1 MATYDV
7 LIIGSGAGGLGAAL
21 ALPSHLSVAVV
32 SKGRL
37 AQGATNWAQGGIATV
52 LGADDSF
59 DLHVEDTLAAGA
71 GLCHPDAVRFVVERA
86 PAVIDRLASYG
97 IELTEDETT
106 LPNGLH
112 YHLTREGGHSRRRI
126 VHAADATGRAVQLC
140 LQEELARRGNV
151 ATLENTVA
159 LDLIVDRHA
168 PGGPRCVGAWLLD
181 RDSGRVVPAL
191 ARTVVLASGGA
202 SSVYLHATNPEGA
215 TGDGIAMAWRA
226 GCRVA
231 NMEFVQF
238 HPTCLYHPGGKP
250 FLITEAMRGEGG
262 QLRLRGATRANDTRF
277 MVGQHPLAELA
288 PRDIVARAIHHEMA
302 AHGLTHVDLDISHKP
317 ATFIEEHFP
326 TIAAHCRA
334 IGLDIAREPIPVV
347 PAAHYTCG
355 GIVTDLAARSD
366 LAGLYAVGECAFSGL
381 HGANRMASNSL
392 LECLVFADA
401 AAQDIVAR
409 FDAAFVPLVPVGE
422 APPGG
427 NAAPPS
433 AETIAAWTETIRRVM
448 WDEAGIVRSVE
459 GMQAAQ
465 RELAP
470 VAQAARVAALA
481 SRPQPALIE
490 AGNLAAI
497 AEMVLRSALLRRES
511 RGGHYVVDFPA
522 LDATRPPTDTVISFA
537 A

>member
-21 ALPSHLSVAVV
+21 ALPPHLSVAVV

-37 AQGATNWAQGGIATV
+37 AQGATNGAQGGIASV

-59 DLHVEDTLAAGA
+59 DLHVEDTLVAGA
-71 GLCHPDAVRFVVERA
+71 GLCHADAVRFVVERA
-86 PAVIDRLASYG
+86 PAVIERLAAYG
-97 IELTEDETT
+97 IELTEDTAA

-140 LQEELARRGNV
+140 LQEELARRQNIT
-151 ATLENTVA
+151 ALENTIA
-159 LDLIVDRHA
+159 IDLIVDRHA
-168 PGGPRCVGAWLLD
+168 VGGPRCVGAWLLD
-181 RDSGRVVPAL
+181 KETGRVVPAL
-191 ARTVVLASGGA
+191 ARSVVLATGGA
-202 SSVYLHATNPEGA
+202 SKVYLHATNPEGA
-215 TGDGIAMAWRA
+215 TGDGITMAWRA

-238 HPTCLYHPGGKP
+238 HPTCLYMPGDKP
-250 FLITEAMRGEGG
+250 FLITEAMRGEGA
-262 QLRLRGATRANDTRF
+262 QLKLPGTQTRF

-288 PRDIVARAIHHEMA
+288 PRDIVARAIHHEMTTR
-302 AHGLTHVDLDISHKP
+302 GLTHVDLDISHQP
-317 ATFIEEHFP
+317 AVFIEEHFP

-334 IGLDIAREPIPVV
+334 IGIDITKQPIPVV

-355 GIVTDLAARSD
+355 GIVTDLDARSD

-401 AAQDIVAR
+401 AASDIVQR
-409 FDAAFVPLVPVGE
+409 FDAAFVPLVPAFD
-422 APPGG
+422 APPVG
-427 NAAPPS
+427 NAASPS
-433 AETIAAWTETIRRVM
+433 GETVAGWADAIRSLM
-448 WDEAGIVRSVE
+448 WREAGIVRTVD

-465 RELAP
+465 LELAP
-470 VAQAARVAALA
+470 ITLAARVATLG
-481 SRPQPALIE
+481 SRPRADLIE

-522 LDATRPPTDTVISFA
+522 LDVSAPPADTVISRA

>member
-32 SKGRL
+32 SKGCL
-37 AQGATNWAQGGIATV
+37 AQGATNWAQGGIASV

-59 DLHVEDTLAAGA
+59 DLHIEDTLVAGA
-71 GLCHPDAVRFVVERA
+71 GLCHADAVRFVVERA
-86 PAVIDRLASYG
+86 PAVIERLGRYG
-97 IELTEDETT
+97 IQLTEGDGT
-106 LPNGLH
+106 LPGGWH

-126 VHAADATGRAVQLC
+126 VHAADSTGRAVQLC
-140 LQEELARRGNV
+140 LQQELARRDNIV
-151 ATLENTVA
+151 AIENSLA
-159 LDLIVDRHA
+159 IDLIVDRHA
-168 PGGPRCVGAWLLD
+168 VGGPRCVGAWLLD
-181 RDSGRVVPAL
+181 STTGRAAPVL
-191 ARTVVLASGGA
+191 ARSVILATGGA
-202 SSVYLHATNPEGA
+202 SSVYLHATNPDGA
-215 TGDGIAMAWRA
+215 TGDGIAMAWRV

-238 HPTCLYHPGGKP
+238 HPTCLYRPGDKP
-250 FLITEAMRGEGG
+250 FLITEAMRGEGA
-262 QLRLRGATRANDTRF
+262 QLKTPDTGERF
-277 MVGQHPLAELA
+277 MVDRHPLAELA

-302 AHGLTHVDLDISHKP
+302 SRGLTHVDLDISHQP
-317 ATFIEEHFP
+317 AAFIEEHFP
-326 TIAAHCRA
+326 TIAAHCRS
-334 IGLDIAREPIPVV
+334 IGIDIARRPIPVV

-355 GIVTDLAARSD
+355 GIVTDLDARSD

-401 AAQDIVAR
+401 AAADIARR
-409 FDAAFVPLVPVGE
+409 FDPAFVPLVPAFD

-427 NAAPPS
+427 NAAPPPIEDV
-433 AETIAAWTETIRRVM
+433 ADWIGAIRCLM
-448 WDEAGIVRSVE
+448 WDAAGIVRSVE
-459 GMQAAQ
+459 GMTAAQ
-465 RELAP
+465 LVLAP
-470 VAQAARVAALA
+470 FAQNARVAMLA
-481 SRPQPALIE
+481 SRPRADVIE

-511 RGGHYVVDFPA
+511 RGGHYVVDYPA
-522 LDATRPPTDTVISFA
+522 LDSSRPPADTVITLA

>member
-21 ALPSHLSVAVV
+21 ALPRHLSVAVV
-32 SKGRL
+32 SKGTL
-37 AQGATNWAQGGIATV
+37 AQGATNWAQGGIASV

-59 DLHVEDTLAAGA
+59 DLHVEDTLVAGA
-71 GLCHPDAVRFVVERA
+71 GLCHADAVRFVVERA
-86 PAVIDRLASYG
+86 PAVIDRLADYG
-97 IELTEDETT
+97 IALTEDSEA
-106 LPNGLH
+106 LPNGRH

-140 LQEELARRGNV
+140 LQQELVRRENIT
-151 ATLENTVA
+151 ALENQLAV
-159 LDLIVDRHA
+159 DLIIDRHA
-168 PGGPRCVGAWLLD
+168 AGGPRCVGAWLLD
-181 RDSGRVVPAL
+181 RATGQVTPAL
-191 ARTVVLASGGA
+191 ARSVILATGGA
-202 SSVYLHATNPEGA
+202 SKVYLHATNPEGA

-238 HPTCLYHPGGKP
+238 HPTCLYRPGDKP
-250 FLITEAMRGEGG
+250 FLITEAMRGEGA
-262 QLRLRGATRANDTRF
+262 QLKVPGSDTRF

-288 PRDIVARAIHHEMA
+288 PRDIVARAIHHQMSER
-302 AHGLTHVDLDISHKP
+302 GLTHVDLDISHKP
-317 ATFIEEHFP
+317 ASFIEEHFP
-326 TIAAHCRA
+326 TIAAHCRD
-334 IGLDIAREPIPVV
+334 IGLDITRDPIPVV

-355 GIVTDLAARSD
+355 GIVTDLDARTD

-392 LECLVFADA
+392 LECLVFAA
-401 AAQDIVAR
+401 AAAEDIARR
-409 FDAAFVPLVPVGE
+409 FDAAFVPLVPAFD

-427 NAAPPS
+427 NAISPS
-433 AETIAAWTETIRRVM
+433 EAEVASWTEAVRKLM
-448 WDEAGIVRSVE
+448 WRDAGIVRSVE
-459 GMQAAQ
+459 GMTAAQ
-465 RELAP
+465 LELAP
-470 VAQAARVAALA
+470 LAQAARRAMLA
-481 SRPQPALIE
+481 SRPRPDVIE
-490 AGNLAAI
+490 AANIAAI

-522 LDATRPPTDTVISFA
+522 LDTVNPPADTVISLA